1 MSILQHRFALIR
13 RYVLGVSLVV
23 PLVFAQ
29 GASAAVVTFSNQA
42 SFLTAAPGA
51 ILEDF
56 ESSSLGAT
64 SFADF
69 SVTSHSVVNTQILGL
84 GPTSGTQFLNNPN
97 AGIGTITFTFTSL
110 TPVFGINMVDA
121 LDTGVVGSL
130 SFSTNTGANGTIAN
144 TPLPN
149 ANVLFFGIT
158 DFMTPF
164 TSISFTDTLGTDGVA
179 FDDAYTQVSAVP
191 LPAALPLF
199 LSALAGLGLMG
210 WRRRSIEPRGHRE
223 KWEG

>member
-1 MSILQHRFALIR
+1 MKILQHRFALLGPF
-13 RYVLGVSLVV
+13 VLGVLVLV
-23 PLVFAQ
+23 PLFFAQ

-42 SFLTAAPGA
+42 SFLTAVPGA
-51 ILEDF
+51 VLEDF

-64 SFADF
+64 SFGNF
-69 SVTSHSVVNTQILGL
+69 SVTSDANHSVTATQILGL
-84 GPTSGTQFLNNPN
+84 GPTSGTQFLGVGVDG
-97 AGIGTITFTFTSL
+97 GIGTITFNFTSP

-121 LDTGVVGSL
+121 LDTGASGSAL
-130 SFSTNTGANGTIAN
+130 TFLTSTGVNGIFATS
-144 TPLPN
+144 PLPN

-164 TSISFTDTLGTDGVA
+164 TSISFFDSLETDGVA

-210 WRRRSIEPRGHRE
+210 WRRRADA
-223 KWEG
+223 

>member
-1 MSILQHRFALIR
+1 MKILQHRFALIR
-13 RYVLGVSLVV
+13 RFVLGVLLLV

-51 ILEDF
+51 VLEDF

-69 SVTSHSVVNTQILGL
+69 SVTSDANHRVTDEQFLGL
-84 GPTSGTQFLNNPN
+84 GPTSGTQFLGVDVDG
-97 AGIGTITFTFTSL
+97 GIGTITFTFTSP
-110 TPVFGINMVDA
+110 TPIFGINMVDA
-121 LDTGVVGSL
+121 LDTGVAGSL
-130 SFSTNTGANGTIAN
+130 TFSTSTGAIGTVAP
-144 TPLPN
+144 TSGLAN

-179 FDDAYTQVSAVP
+179 FDDAYAQVSAVP

-210 WRRRSIEPRGHRE
+210 WRRRADA
-223 KWEG
+223 